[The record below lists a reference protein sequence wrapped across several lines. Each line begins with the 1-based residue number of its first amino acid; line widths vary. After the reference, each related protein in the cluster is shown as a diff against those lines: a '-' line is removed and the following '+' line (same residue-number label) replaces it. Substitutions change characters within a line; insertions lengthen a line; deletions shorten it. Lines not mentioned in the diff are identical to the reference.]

1 MGNLKRNTKALP
13 VIGPGGNE
21 RGPGNQ
27 AKRVT
32 KVGYPRATNVVKQ
45 PPHKVDQKKSLT
57 RTHQGLYN

>member
-1 MGNLKRNTKALP
+1 MKRNTSALP

-27 AKRVT
+27 AKAIT
-32 KVGYPRATNVVKQ
+32 KAGYPKAKSEGKCAPNK
-45 PPHKVDQKKSLT
+45 PGQKGSQS